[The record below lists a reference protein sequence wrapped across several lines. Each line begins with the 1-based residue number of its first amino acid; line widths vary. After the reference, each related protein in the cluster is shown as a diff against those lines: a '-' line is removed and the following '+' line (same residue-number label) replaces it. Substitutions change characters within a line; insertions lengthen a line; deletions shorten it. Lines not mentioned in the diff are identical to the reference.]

1 MPTTS
6 TRYKQN
12 RLQQLRGF
20 CLAVRTGGISKA
32 AEKMQLSQPSVSLQI
47 QALEAE
53 LDTALFE
60 RHGPRL
66 TLTAEGEILFEL
78 ARPLVERIDGIG
90 DEFAAK
96 RKDVDTGH
104 ITIAAGGSTL
114 HYVIPNYVEA
124 FMKKHPAVDIRL
136 HNVTGAKGLAALR
149 AGEVDFAVGPLPEV
163 PEEITFYP
171 IVSYEPMLITSLDNP
186 LAKRK
191 RIALADISKQPLI
204 LPPRGLSTWRR
215 VEFVFT
221 QHNLSYE
228 VKLEV
233 GGYDVIKKFVELGMG
248 VSIVMSNCLTP
259 EDKLF
264 MRSVSRYFPNRT
276 YGVVLRKNSVLSPQV
291 RNFISLM
298 SPKLKKVL

>member
-1 MPTTS
+1 MPTTHS
-6 TRYKQN
+6 RYKQN

-20 CLAVRTGGISKA
+20 CLAVRAGGISKA
-32 AEKMQLSQPSVSLQI
+32 AEKLQLSQPSVSLQI

-60 RHGPRL
+60 RNGPRL
-66 TLTAEGEILFEL
+66 TLTAEGQTLFEL
-78 ARPLVERIDGIG
+78 ARPLVDRIDRIG
-90 DEFAAK
+90 EEFAAK
-96 RKDVDTGH
+96 RQDVDTGH

-114 HYVIPNYVEA
+114 QYVLPKYVEA

-221 QHNLSYE
+221 QNNLSYD

-233 GGYDVIKKFVELGMG
+233 GGYDVIKRFVELGMG
-248 VSIVMSNCLTP
+248 VSIVMSNCLTTK
-259 EDKLF
+259 DKLF
-264 MRSVSRYFPNRT
+264 VRSVSRYFPNRT
-276 YGVVLRKNSVLSPQV
+276 YGVVLRKNTVLSPPV
-291 RNFISLM
+291 RRFIALM